1 MGSRVLFT
9 DLELYL
15 TGRIRQELAEIAAP
29 ITQNVFVSNQFPSP
43 ARPKTVVVRDD
54 SGPQTSI
61 ITKEPTIGIT
71 VLAGDDQT
79 QGQQATE
86 LANLVFMIVADCAGT
101 EPGNP
106 VARVVNATGPY
117 KVTEESGQPRRYM
130 TFELAVVGT
139 PYP

>member
-15 TGRIRQELAEIAAP
+15 TGRIRAELAAIGTP
-29 ITQNVFVSNQFPSP
+29 ITQNVFVSNQFPNP

-54 SGPQTSI
+54 SGPRTSI
-61 ITKEPTIGIT
+61 ITKEPSVGIT
-71 VLAGDDQT
+71 VLAGEDPT

-86 LANLVFMIVADCAGT
+86 LANVVFMIVADCAGT
-101 EPGNP
+101 EPENP
-106 VARVVNATGPY
+106 VARVLNATGPY

-130 TFELAVVGT
+130 TFDLAVVGT

>member
-15 TGRIRQELAEIAAP
+15 TGRIRQELAAIAAP

-43 ARPKTVVVRDD
+43 ARPKAVVVRDD

-61 ITKEPTIGIT
+61 ITKEPSIGIT
-71 VLAGDDQT
+71 VLAGDDPT

-86 LANLVFMIVADCAGT
+86 LANLVFMIVGDCAGP

-106 VARVVNATGPY
+106 VAKVVNATGPF

-130 TFELAVVGT
+130 TFELAVVGIPFT
-139 PYP
+139 